1 MVLYGTLNS
10 YTDFKIAGYM
20 ANNIVIGLLG
30 PTLDR
35 GQSDERWQRWR
46 PSVALSQ
53 HDDFLID
60 RFELLYQKEHQ
71 ALADTVAADIR
82 TVSPDIELQ
91 LHPIEIDDP
100 WDFQSVY
107 TTLLDFSRA
116 YPFQVDDEDYFIHVT
131 TGTQVQQ
138 ICLFLLNESRC
149 LPGRLIQES
158 PPENGHPGQPGEYR
172 TIDLDLSKYDTIAS
186 RFQHE
191 QAASMSALKD
201 GIETGNAAFNRLVEQ
216 IERVAVWSPSP
227 VLMMGP
233 PGAGKSRL
241 AERIYQQKRANRLV
255 SGPFVEV
262 NCATLRSGLAMS
274 TLFGHVKGAFT
285 GAVEDRAGLLNAAQ
299 GGVLFLDEIGELGLD
314 EQTMLLRALEANRYL
329 PVGADVE
336 VAGDFQLIS
345 STNRDLNTD
354 VRTGRF
360 RSDLL
365 ARINLWTFYLPGLS
379 KRPEDI
385 EPNIEF
391 ELERIAGLLG
401 HRVTFNKEAKAQFLQ
416 FALRPETRW
425 PGNFRDL
432 NAAITRMATLA
443 TGGRISIGTVD
454 EEIGRLED
462 DWKAQSSADRPVDDD
477 MDLLERVL
485 GDKRAATIDLFDRAQ
500 LATVIRVCRDARTLS
515 DAGRKLFAISRQY
528 KTSSNDADRLRKYL
542 ARFNLSWQVVT
553 TAGD

>member
-1 MVLYGTLNS
+1 
-10 YTDFKIAGYM
+10 M

-30 PTLDR
+30 PTLAR
-35 GQSDERWQRWR
+35 GQSEERWNRWR
-46 PSVALSQ
+46 PSVALSR

-71 ALADTVAADIR
+71 ALADTVADDIR
-82 TVSPDIELQ
+82 TVSPDTKLQ
-91 LHPIEIDDP
+91 LRPIKFDDP

-107 TTLLDFSRA
+107 TALLDFART

-131 TGTQVQQ
+131 TGTHVQQ
-138 ICLFLLNESRC
+138 ICLFLLNESRY
-149 LPGRLIQES
+149 LPGCLIHGS
-158 PPENGHPGQPGEYR
+158 PPESGHSGQPGEYR
-172 TIDLDLSKYDTIAS
+172 TIDLDLSKYDAIAS

-191 QAASMSALKD
+191 QAVSMSALKA
-201 GIETGNAAFNRLVEQ
+201 GIETGNAAFNRLIEQ
-216 IERVAVWSPSP
+216 IERVAVWSSSP
-227 VLMMGP
+227 VLLMGP
-233 PGAGKSRL
+233 TGAGKSRL
-241 AERIYQQKRANRLV
+241 AERIYQQKRGNRLV
-255 SGPFVEV
+255 NGTFVEV
-262 NCATLRSGLAMS
+262 NCTTLRSGLAMS

-314 EQTMLLRALEANRYL
+314 EQTMLLRALEEKRYF
-329 PVGADVE
+329 PVGADAE
-336 VAGDFQLIS
+336 VVGDFQLIS
-345 STNRDLNTD
+345 GTNRDLNAD
-354 VRTGRF
+354 VHAGRF

-365 ARINLWTFYLPGLS
+365 ARINLWMFYLPGLS
-379 KRPEDI
+379 ERPEDI
-385 EPNIEF
+385 EPNIDF

-401 HRVTFNKEAKAQFLQ
+401 HRVTFNKEAKERFLQ

-443 TGGRISIGTVD
+443 RGDRISVGTVD
-454 EEIGRLED
+454 EEIDRLEGSWD
-462 DWKAQSSADRPVDDD
+462 AQSGGGLPADDD

-553 TAGD
+553 SAGD

>member
-1 MVLYGTLNS
+1 
-10 YTDFKIAGYM
+10 M

-30 PTLDR
+30 STLDC
-35 GQSDERWQRWR
+35 GQSDERWKHWR

-53 HDDFLID
+53 HDDFPID

-71 ALADTVAADIR
+71 ALADTVADDIR
-82 TVSPDIELQ
+82 TVSPDTKLQ
-91 LHPIEIDDP
+91 LQPIKIDDP

-107 TTLLDFSRA
+107 TTLLDFART

-131 TGTQVQQ
+131 NGTQVQQ
-138 ICLFLLNESRC
+138 VCLFLLNESRY
-149 LPGRLIQES
+149 LPGRLIHGS
-158 PPENGHPGQPGEYR
+158 PPESVHSRQPGEYR
-172 TIDLDLSKYDTIAS
+172 TIDLDLSKYEAIDS

-191 QAASMSALKD
+191 QAIGLSTLKN
-201 GIETGNAAFNRLVEQ
+201 GIETGNAAFNRLIEQ
-216 IERVAVWSPSP
+216 IERIAVRSSSP
-227 VLMMGP
+227 VLLMGP
-233 PGAGKSRL
+233 TGAGKSRL
-241 AERIYQQKRANRLV
+241 AERVYQQKRGNGLV
-255 SGPFVEV
+255 NGPFVEV
-262 NCATLRSGLAMS
+262 NCTTLRSGLAMS

-285 GAVEDRAGLLNAAQ
+285 GAAGDRAGLLNAAQ
-299 GGVLFLDEIGELGLD
+299 GGVLFLDEIGKLGLD
-314 EQTMLLRALEANRYL
+314 EQTMLLRALEENRYL

-336 VAGDFQLIS
+336 TVSNFQLIS
-345 STNRDLNTD
+345 GTNRDLNAD
-354 VRTGRF
+354 VRAGRF

-379 KRPEDI
+379 ERPEDI

-391 ELERIAGLLG
+391 ELEHIARFLG
-401 HRVTFNKEAKAQFLQ
+401 QQVTFNKEAKTRFLQ

-425 PGNFRDL
+425 PDNFRDL

-443 TGGRISIGTVD
+443 TGGRISVEAVD
-454 EEIGRLED
+454 EEIDRLEGSWD
-462 DWKAQSSADRPVDDD
+462 AQSGGGLSADND